1 MLKKNADL
9 AEEATPYAVDII
21 QKHQITCSQVYSW
34 YHKRAPDNLSPGYAG
49 RAEQADGTPV
59 LVQLLG
65 RGGVEWYSVVE
76 IRWIWFEVDN

>member
-1 MLKKNADL
+1 M
-9 AEEATPYAVDII
+9 
-21 QKHQITCSQVYSW
+21 
-34 YHKRAPDNLSPGYAG
+34 SPGYAG

-76 IRWIWFEVDN
+76 VIGVDGLKLIRRGLRSCRKSVLERPQKSDASQGEKNNFFFLPS